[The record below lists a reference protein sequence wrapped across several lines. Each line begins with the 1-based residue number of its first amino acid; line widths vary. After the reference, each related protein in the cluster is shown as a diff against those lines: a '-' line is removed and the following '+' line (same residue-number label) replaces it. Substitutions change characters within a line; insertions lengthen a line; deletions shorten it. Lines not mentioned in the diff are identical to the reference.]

1 MSENQASSKLKR
13 RARGDAVPL
22 TYMRGGK
29 EIEDSGVK
37 FLIAYKSGQYDVVGE
52 RSIFINED
60 DHETGTVYDKSK
72 PYEVAILAKVK
83 INLLS

>member
-1 MSENQASSKLKR
+1 MIQICFESLVYEI
-13 RARGDAVPL
+13 V
-22 TYMRGGK
+22 Y
-29 EIEDSGVK
+29 EIEDSWVK

-72 PYEVAILAKVK
+72 PFEVAILAKGK
-83 INLLS
+83 INLLSW